1 MKMKRRVNIYKNMMS
16 GISQLLPFIVAG
28 GVFISLSFLFNSYQS
43 NSEIALW
50 FNDTGKLIISFSLP
64 VLAAFI
70 AYAIADRPGL
80 VPGFIAGALAL
91 AGGSGFLG
99 ALIGGFAS
107 GYIALII
114 IKIFSRLPRSVHGFN
129 AILFFPVLGALFA
142 ALFMI
147 GVNLVIEPAT
157 TTLITFINGLNVVGV
172 IITGLVAASLMAF
185 DLGGPVNKVTYMLG
199 IATIINGDQSILMAA
214 IMAGGMIPPLGVAL
228 ATLIFKNKFNE
239 KQRNLGKKNWLM
251 GLLFITEGALSYAK
265 ESPKIFIPIV
275 MVGSALAGG
284 LVGLFQTSIAI
295 PHGGILV
302 LVFMQNWWGF
312 IIALISGML
321 FTALSLG
328 LFLPS
333 KIE

>member
-1 MKMKRRVNIYKNMMS
+1 MKRRVNIYKNMMS

-214 IMAGGMIPPLGVAL
+214 IMAG
-228 ATLIFKNKFNE
+228 
-239 KQRNLGKKNWLM
+239 
-251 GLLFITEGALSYAK
+251 
-265 ESPKIFIPIV
+265 
-275 MVGSALAGG
+275 
-284 LVGLFQTSIAI
+284 
-295 PHGGILV
+295 
-302 LVFMQNWWGF
+302 
-312 IIALISGML
+312 
-321 FTALSLG
+321 
-328 LFLPS
+328 
-333 KIE
+333 